1 MYKHSTF
8 LSPSPSL
15 SPSFSYFLHLYC
27 LFFSLSLSSSACPL
41 FLCLPSLPLLALSS
55 SLSPPLLSQLL
66 GMLLRDK
73 SHLVN
78 SNILH
83 LTFTLVGTVDNEH
96 ESARI
101 SNTIAFKDLLAGT
114 LLYYM
119 FIVVSLDLLCVS
131 QNL

>member
-15 SPSFSYFLHLYC
+15 SPSFSLSLSFLSSLIFYIC
-27 LFFSLSLSSSACPL
+27 IVSSPPSLSL
-41 FLCLPSLPLLALSS
+41 FLPLLALSS

-119 FIVVSLDLLCVS
+119 FIVCRWIYFVSHKTFD
-131 QNL
+131 

>member
-1 MYKHSTF
+1 MSTCTSTVPFSLLLPLSLLHS
-8 LSPSPSL
+8 LSL
-15 SPSFSYFLHLYC
+15 SPSFLL
-27 LFFSLSLSSSACPL
+27 LFFTFVLSLLSLSF
-41 FLCLPSLPLLALSS
+41 FLCLPSLP
-55 SLSPPLLSQLL
+55 LSPPLLSQLL

-119 FIVVSLDLLCVS
+119 FIVCCWIYFVSHKTFD
-131 QNL
+131 

>member
-1 MYKHSTF
+1 MSTCASTVPFSLLPPSLLHSLIF
-8 LSPSPSL
+8 YICIVSSPSL
-15 SPSFSYFLHLYC
+15 
-27 LFFSLSLSSSACPL
+27 
-41 FLCLPSLPLLALSS
+41 SLPLLALFS
-55 SLSPPLLSQLL
+55 SLSPPPPLSQLL

-119 FIVVSLDLLCVS
+119 FIVCRWIYFVSHNTFD
-131 QNL
+131 

>member
-1 MYKHSTF
+1 
-8 LSPSPSL
+8 
-15 SPSFSYFLHLYC
+15 
-27 LFFSLSLSSSACPL
+27 
-41 FLCLPSLPLLALSS
+41 
-55 SLSPPLLSQLL
+55 
-66 GMLLRDK
+66 MLLRDK

-114 LLYYM
+114 LH
-119 FIVVSLDLLCVS
+119 VHCVSLDLLCVS